1 MKLKDGEKMKKIC
14 LVLCVCF
21 LMVGCGKYTVKDA
34 EKDLEK
40 KINKLEGYN
49 LTGEMEIINN
59 DDVYKYDVDVS
70 YSKTDKFR
78 VSLKNKTNNHEQ
90 IILKNSDGVYVLTPT
105 LNKSFKFQSD
115 WPYNN
120 SQVYLLQ
127 TLLSD
132 IQNDSDK
139 EFKETS
145 DNYIF
150 TTKVNYPNNS
160 DLVKQKIYFDK
171 KLSPTKVEVLNEDDD
186 ALIKMTFK
194 KVDFKAEFKDKYFSL
209 DENMKVSKTEE
220 TTNTVSKIDEE
231 IYPMYIP
238 ENTKLAD
245 KEVVDLDDGQRIIM
259 TFEGDNPFM
268 LVQQTSSISDD
279 LAIVSVMGEPYQ
291 MATSV
296 AAVSDNMVSWIS
308 NGIEYYVVADN
319 MSESELLSVANSISV
334 LPVSK

>member
-1 MKLKDGEKMKKIC
+1 MKKIC
-14 LVLCVCF
+14 LILCVCF

-40 KINKLEGYN
+40 KINKLNGYN

-70 YSKTDKFR
+70 YSKNDKFR

-132 IQNDSDK
+132 IQNDSEK

-145 DNYIF
+145 NNYIF
-150 TTKVNYPNNS
+150 TTSVNYPNNS

-171 KLSPTKVEVLNEDDD
+171 KLNPTKVEVLNEDDD

-194 KVDFKAEFKDKYFSL
+194 KVDLKAEFKDNYFSL
-209 DENMKVSKTEE
+209 DNNMKVSKTEE
-220 TTNTVSKIDEE
+220 EVDTVSKIDEE

-245 KEVVDLDDGQRIIM
+245 KEVVDLEDGQRVIM

-268 LVQQTSSISDD
+268 LVEQTASVSDD

-319 MSESELLSVANSISV
+319 MSESELLNVANSVSV

>member
-1 MKLKDGEKMKKIC
+1 M
-14 LVLCVCF
+14 CV
-21 LMVGCGKYTVKDA
+21 
-34 EKDLEK
+34 
-40 KINKLEGYN
+40 
-49 LTGEMEIINN
+49 
-59 DDVYKYDVDVS
+59 
-70 YSKTDKFR
+70 R
-78 VSLKNKTNNHEQ
+78 
-90 IILKNSDGVYVLTPT
+90 VLTPT

-139 EFKETS
+139 EFKETK

-150 TTKVNYPNNS
+150 TTSVNYPNNS

-171 KLSPTKVEVLNEDDD
+171 KLSPTKVEVLNEEDDV
-186 ALIKMTFK
+186 LIKMTFK
-194 KVDFKAEFKDKYFSL
+194 KVDLKAEFKDNYFSL
-209 DENMKVSKTEE
+209 DNNMKVSKTEE
-220 TTNTVSKIDEE
+220 EVNTVSKIEEE

-245 KEVVDLDDGQRIIM
+245 KEVVDLEDGQRVIM
-259 TFEGDNPFM
+259 TFEGDTPFM
-268 LVQQTSSISDD
+268 LVQQTATVSDD

-319 MSESELLSVANSISV
+319 MSESELLNVANSVSV

>member
-1 MKLKDGEKMKKIC
+1 MKKIC
-14 LVLCVCF
+14 LFLCVCF
-21 LMVGCGKYTVKDA
+21 LISGCGKYTVKDA
-34 EKDLEK
+34 EKDLEN
-40 KINKLEGYN
+40 KINKLNGYN

-70 YSKTDKFR
+70 YSKSDKFR

-90 IILKNSDGVYVLTPT
+90 IILKNTEGVYVLTPT

-132 IQNDSDK
+132 IQNDSEK

-150 TTKVNYPNNS
+150 TTGVNYPNNS
-160 DLVKQKIYFDK
+160 NLVKQKIYFDK
-171 KLSPTKVEVLNEDDD
+171 KLNPTKVEVLNDNEDV
-186 ALIKMTFK
+186 LINMTFK
-194 KVDFKAEFKDKYFSL
+194 KVDLKAEFKNNYFSL
-209 DENMKVSKTEE
+209 DNNMKVSKTDESVD
-220 TTNTVSKIDEE
+220 TVSKIEE
-231 IYPMYIP
+231 DVYPMYIP
-238 ENTKLAD
+238 ENTKLTD
-245 KEVVDLDDGQRIIM
+245 KEVVELDGGERVIM

-268 LVQQTSSISDD
+268 LVQQTASVSDD
-279 LAIVSVMGEPYQ
+279 LAIVSVMGDPYQ

-319 MSESELLSVANSISV
+319 MNENELLSVANSISV

>member
-1 MKLKDGEKMKKIC
+1 MMKKFC
-14 LVLCVCF
+14 LILFVCF

-34 EKDLEK
+34 QGDLEK
-40 KINKLEGYN
+40 KINKTDSYN

-90 IILKNSDGVYVLTPT
+90 IILKNSDGVYVLTTT

-132 IQNDSDK
+132 IQNDENK
-139 EFKETS
+139 EFKETGQ
-145 DNYIF
+145 NYIF
-150 TTKVNYPNNS
+150 TTSVNYPNNS

-171 KLSPTKVEVLNEDDD
+171 KLNPSKVEVMNEEDDV
-186 ALIKMTFK
+186 LIKMTFK
-194 KVDFKAEFKDKYFSL
+194 KVDFDAKFKDNYFSL
-209 DENMKVSKTEE
+209 DNNMKTAKVEE
-220 TTNTVSKIDEE
+220 DVNAVSKIESE

-245 KEVVDLDDGQRIIM
+245 KEVVNLDGGERIIM

-268 LVQQTSSISDD
+268 LVQQTASVSDEA
-279 LAIVSVMGEPYQ
+279 AIVSVLGDPIQ

-296 AAVSDNMVSWIS
+296 AAVSDNMVSWID

-319 MSESELLSVANSISV
+319 MSESELLSVANSVSV

>member
-1 MKLKDGEKMKKIC
+1 MFTCIL
-14 LVLCVCF
+14 LS
-21 LMVGCGKYTVKDA
+21 GCGKYTVKDA
-34 EKDLEK
+34 ESDLEK
-40 KINKLEGYN
+40 KINKLDGYN
-49 LTGEMEIINN
+49 LVGEMEIINN

-70 YSKTDKFR
+70 YMKTDKFR

-90 IILKNSDGVYVLTPT
+90 IILKNSEGVYVLTPT

-132 IQNDSDK
+132 IQSDKGK
-139 EFKETS
+139 EFKETN
-145 DNYIF
+145 DNYVF
-150 TTKVNYPNNS
+150 TTGVNYPNNS

-171 KLSPTKVEVLNEDDD
+171 KLNPVKVEVMNEDDD
-186 ALIKMTFK
+186 VLIKMTFN
-194 KVDFKAEFKDKYFSL
+194 KVDMDAKFKDNYFTL
-209 DENMKVSKTEE
+209 DNNMKVSE
-220 TTNTVSKIDEE
+220 TTNEVKQVSKIESE

-238 ENTKLAD
+238 ENTQLTD
-245 KEVVDLDDGQRIIM
+245 KETVSLDGGERIIM

-268 LVQQTSSISDD
+268 LVQQTASVSDEGS
-279 LAIVSVMGEPYQ
+279 IVSVLGDPIQ
-291 MATSV
+291 LATGV
-296 AAVSDNMVSWIS
+296 AAVSDNMVSWVD

-319 MSESELLSVANSISV
+319 MSESELVSVADSVSV

>member
-1 MKLKDGEKMKKIC
+1 
-14 LVLCVCF
+14 
-21 LMVGCGKYTVKDA
+21 MVGCGKYTVKDA
-34 EKDLEK
+34 QSDLEK
-40 KINKLEGYN
+40 KINKTDSYN

-78 VSLKNKTNNHEQ
+78 VSLKNTTNNHEQ

-132 IQNDSDK
+132 IQNDSKK

-145 DNYIF
+145 QNYIF
-150 TTKVNYPNNS
+150 TTSVNYPNNS

-171 KLSPTKVEVLNEDDD
+171 KLSPTKVEVMNEEDDV
-186 ALIKMTFK
+186 LIKMTFK
-194 KVDFKAEFKDKYFSL
+194 KVDFNAKFKDKYFSL
-209 DENMKVSKTEE
+209 DNNMQTAKVEE
-220 TTNTVSKIDEE
+220 EVNTVSKIEEE

-245 KEVVDLDDGQRIIM
+245 KETVDLDGGERVIM

-268 LVQQTSSISDD
+268 LVQQTASVSDD
-279 LAIVSVMGEPYQ
+279 ASIVSVLGDPVQ
-291 MATSV
+291 LATGV
-296 AAVSDNMVSWIS
+296 AAVSDNMVSWID

-319 MSESELLSVANSISV
+319 MSESELLSVASSVSV

>member
-1 MKLKDGEKMKKIC
+1 MKKIC
-14 LVLCVCF
+14 LILCVCF
-21 LMVGCGKYTVKDA
+21 LLVGCGKYTVKDA

-40 KINKLEGYN
+40 KINKLNGYN

-127 TLLSD
+127 TLFSD
-132 IQNDSDK
+132 IQSDNDK
-139 EFKETS
+139 EFKETG
-145 DNYIF
+145 DNYVF

-171 KLSPTKVEVLNEDDD
+171 KLNPSKVEVLNEDDEV
-186 ALIKMTFK
+186 LIKMTFK
-194 KVDFKAEFKDKYFSL
+194 KVDLKAEFKDKYFSL
-209 DENMKVSKTEE
+209 DENMAASKTSDDVSS
-220 TTNTVSKIDEE
+220 VSKIDDE

-238 ENTKLAD
+238 ENTKLSS
-245 KEVVDLDDGQRIIM
+245 KEVVDLEDGQRVIM

-268 LVQQTSSISDD
+268 LVEQTSTVSDE
-279 LAIVSVMGEPYQ
+279 ATIVSVYGDPYQ

-296 AAVSDNMVSWIS
+296 AAVSDNMVSWVS

-319 MSESELLSVANSISV
+319 MSESELLSVANSVSV